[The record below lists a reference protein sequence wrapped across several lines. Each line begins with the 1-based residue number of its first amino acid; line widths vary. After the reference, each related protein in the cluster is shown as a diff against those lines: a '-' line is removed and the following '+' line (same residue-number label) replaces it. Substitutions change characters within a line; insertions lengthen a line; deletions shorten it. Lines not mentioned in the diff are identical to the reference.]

1 MVENFGKRKLLAV
14 QVSRDSLDTNDGRT
28 SLPFPQQKNNTT
40 LAQSMSSIMTRIK
53 VFVMMG
59 IIIVLLVGG
68 IAVGLTYKFGSQDRD
83 GFAADM
89 TTQAAFG
96 TTLATVVHSA
106 RII

>member
-1 MVENFGKRKLLAV
+1 MFAV

-68 IAVGLTYKFGSQDRD
+68 IAAGLTWDRID
-83 GFAADM
+83 
-89 TTQAAFG
+89 AAFG
-96 TTLATVVHSA
+96 TTLATVHNYT

>member
-1 MVENFGKRKLLAV
+1 MDK
-14 QVSRDSLDTNDGRT
+14 NDGKT

-68 IAVGLTYKFGSQDRD
+68 IAAGLTWDRID
-83 GFAADM
+83 
-89 TTQAAFG
+89 AAFG
-96 TTLATVVHSA
+96 TTLATVHNYT